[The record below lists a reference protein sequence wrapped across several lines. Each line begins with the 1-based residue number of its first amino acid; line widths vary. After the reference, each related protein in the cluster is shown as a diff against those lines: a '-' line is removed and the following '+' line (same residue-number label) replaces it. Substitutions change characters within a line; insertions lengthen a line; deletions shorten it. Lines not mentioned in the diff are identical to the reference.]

1 MRSSVIAFSLVV
13 LSGCGSCVEEKRAPE
28 VEQARPTI
36 QTITQ
41 MTEAGP
47 RPVVVRDDSKLSDFV
62 KRDGGS

>member
-1 MRSSVIAFSLVV
+1 MRCSVMAFSLVV
-13 LSGCGSCVEEKRAPE
+13 LSGCGSCVEDKKAPE

-47 RPVVVRDDSKLSDFV
+47 RPVVISDDSKLSDFA